1 MTERF
6 REPDRAVSYLSTGLR
21 HDFPGAT
28 AEIILV
34 SKARSRR
41 TVCSVDEARPVLE
54 GFCKNFRHVSLD
66 YFPGNVYGVVAE
78 IRSHGDGSES
88 DGERRRHKHH
98 EQKERPSIIV
108 VVQDLP
114 AKAEVAVH
122 HAEMSTAKV

>member
-6 REPDRAVSYLSTGLR
+6 REPDRAISYLSTGLR

-41 TVCSVDEARPVLE
+41 MLCCVDEARPVLE
-54 GFCKNFRHVSLD
+54 SFCKNFRNVSLD

-78 IRSHGDGSES
+78 IRSHGDGSDS
-88 DGERRRHKHH
+88 DGDRHRHKRH
-98 EQKERPSIIV
+98 EHKERPFIIV
-108 VVQDLP
+108 VLQDLP
-114 AKAEVAVH
+114 AKAEVAVR
-122 HAEMSTAKV
+122 HAETTSSKA